1 MLSFESLLEVVPT
14 LQCHMEW
21 CMTEQ
26 TASRKERCSCM
37 HLSEETWRMFTQKLQ
52 SVLKDLTVTSSKS
65 KRCVYVCTYVHTYVH
80 TYVCHAATLH
90 YQCQIVSWFWIN
102 WKYDVH
108 IRTYLCTHGEGEKQ
122 Q

>member
-21 CMTEQ
+21 CMTGQ

-65 KRCVYVCTYVHTYVH
+65 KRCVYVCMCIHMY
-80 TYVCHAATLH
+80 
-90 YQCQIVSWFWIN
+90 
-102 WKYDVH
+102 
-108 IRTYLCTHGEGEKQ
+108 IRTCVMLQHCTISVELCHGSG
-122 Q
+122 